1 MKLTSSVILSFFVF
15 YACSSAE
22 SEAEVSFSTLGS
34 EEYPQMFYMEYVP
47 CQEGVYY
54 TAENFRNNVLPEWQD
69 LLVEVNSPLVSLS
82 LIHI

>member
-1 MKLTSSVILSFFVF
+1 MKIITVAFSALILAV
-15 YACSSAE
+15 ACSSAE
-22 SEAEVSFSTLGS
+22 DKMEVSFSNLGS

-54 TAENFRNNVLPEWQD
+54 TADNFRNDVLHGWQD
-69 LLVEVNSPLVSLS
+69 LLLS